1 MLRLDDIIFLKRFIL
16 AHGAESWMPRFRGPE
31 SAEEYMLIQL
41 MVESRAGPECVQS
54 RENGAEPQEG

>member
-1 MLRLDDIIFLKRFIL
+1 M

-41 MVESRAGPECVQS
+41 MVESRGGPECVQR